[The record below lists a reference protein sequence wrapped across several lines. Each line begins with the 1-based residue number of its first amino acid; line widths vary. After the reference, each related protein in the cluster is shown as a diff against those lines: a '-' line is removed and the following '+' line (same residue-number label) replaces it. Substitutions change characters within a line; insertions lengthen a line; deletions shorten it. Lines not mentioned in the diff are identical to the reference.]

1 VLTVEDWA
9 EIRRLHR
16 AEGLSIKEI
25 VRQTGVSRNTV
36 RAAVRSDS
44 PPVFHRQPRPSAV
57 DRFEGE
63 IRGLLSE
70 YPRMPVTVIAE
81 RIGWERGMT
90 VLKDRVRELRPL
102 FVPPDPCGRTEY
114 LPGELAQWDLWF
126 PPASVPLE
134 DGTVGKP
141 PVLVGVSGYSRVMVA
156 EMIPSREAHDILSA
170 HLGCLSRLGG
180 VPRKGV
186 YDNEAALVSRHGGK
200 PTLTDPFQRFR
211 GTLGMGVVICKPGDP
226 EAKGL
231 VERTNGYLE
240 RSFLPGR
247 RFSSPAD
254 FNSQLGVWLQKA
266 NNRIHDSLRCRPSE
280 RLPEDQKAMM
290 AFPPVLPDPAL
301 RFTVRL
307 PRDHWVRVGT
317 CDYSVHPKAIG
328 RRVEVRVDPA
338 EVVVSLAGE
347 VVGRHRRSY
356 ARHRTI
362 TDPEHVRAAQTMRMA
377 VITNL
382 TRPDQ
387 VEERD
392 LSVYDRATGV
402 A

>member
-1 VLTVEDWA
+1 
-9 EIRRLHR
+9 
-16 AEGLSIKEI
+16 
-25 VRQTGVSRNTV
+25 
-36 RAAVRSDS
+36 
-44 PPVFHRQPRPSAV
+44 
-57 DRFEGE
+57 
-63 IRGLLSE
+63 
-70 YPRMPVTVIAE
+70 
-81 RIGWERGMT
+81 
-90 VLKDRVRELRPL
+90 
-102 FVPPDPCGRTEY
+102 
-114 LPGELAQWDLWF
+114 
-126 PPASVPLE
+126 
-134 DGTVGKP
+134 
-141 PVLVGVSGYSRVMVA
+141 
-156 EMIPSREAHDILSA
+156 
-170 HLGCLSRLGG
+170 
-180 VPRKGV
+180 
-186 YDNEAALVSRHGGK
+186 
-200 PTLTDPFQRFR
+200 
-211 GTLGMGVVICKPGDP
+211 VVICKPGDP